1 VTPSLLPPFEASSD
15 GAPGDD
21 TRDDTRE
28 ENRMLPRIAVGGAG
42 PRAAHTRVGGPD
54 GRLDVDTVK
63 RRHSIADVAAGY
75 GLEARPVGRVWMAVC
90 PFHDDHQPSLLLDP
104 RDGHFHC
111 FSGRCGAHGDVIDL
125 VRRLEGVGFKEAVA
139 RLAGPL
145 PHPGSS
151 TRAAG
156 RLGPPGGAGTAAPAP
171 RRPQR
176 ARRPPGAAGPA
187 ERACLAA
194 AVELYANG
202 LLADPAALGYVE
214 GRGLRRAT
222 IERCHVGYAR
232 GDELAPYL
240 RWRGLPL
247 PAARR
252 AGLLRAD
259 GTDVLAGRIVVP
271 ELRAGRPVWLVGRAI
286 GGSAAVPKYLGLA
299 GEKPLLGWEWAG
311 AAPWPLDSA
320 VPPGVLV
327 VEGPFDW
334 LTLVQWGLPA
344 VALVGTHVRREV
356 LRDLAR
362 IARPYVLLDDDEAGR
377 AAAGTL
383 CRRLG
388 PGAVVAAL
396 DGPVGAKD
404 VSDLA
409 PHPGGRDILARALE
423 RAGPPATEHQPE
435 APLRLRPPVP
445 GAHDSEEVAL
455 REQTSEH
462 RLREFRTTRHP

>member
-1 VTPSLLPPFEASSD
+1 
-15 GAPGDD
+15 
-21 TRDDTRE
+21 
-28 ENRMLPRIAVGGAG
+28 MLPRIATGGAG
-42 PRAAHTRVGGPD
+42 PRAVHTRVGGPD
-54 GRLDVDTVK
+54 GRLDAESVK

-125 VRRLEGVGFKEAVA
+125 VRRLEGVGFLEAVA
-139 RLAGPL
+139 RLAGTLPL
-145 PHPGSS
+145 PGSS
-151 TRAAG
+151 TRSTR
-156 RLGPPGGAGTAAPAP
+156 RLGPRGGAGTAAPAP
-171 RRPQR
+171 RRPQH

-214 GRGLRRAT
+214 GRGLRHAT
-222 IERCHVGYAR
+222 IERCRVGYAR
-232 GDELAPYL
+232 GAELAPYL

-259 GTDVLAGRIVVP
+259 GTDVLAGRVVVP

-286 GGSAAVPKYLGLA
+286 GRSAAVPKYLGLA

-311 AAPWPLDSA
+311 AAPWPLGLA
-320 VPPGVLV
+320 MPPGVLV

-344 VALVGTHVRREV
+344 VALVGTHVRPEALQALGAVAR
-356 LRDLAR
+356 LYLA
-362 IARPYVLLDDDEAGR
+362 LDDDDAGR
-377 AAAGTL
+377 AGAAAI
-383 CRRLG
+383 RKALG
-388 PGAVVAAL
+388 PRATLVAL
-396 DGPVGAKD
+396 PGVKD

-409 PHPGGRDILARALE
+409 PRPDGPAVFAAALRRIE
-423 RAGPPATEHQPE
+423 RPPAPCAEG
-435 APLRLRPPVP
+435 PLPAGGERR
-445 GAHDSEEVAL
+445 AE
-455 REQTSEH
+455 
-462 RLREFRTTRHP
+462 